1 MHLEP
6 IGFDAS
12 VEFDPDQG
20 AFAAPDSFAG
30 RMLADA
36 KVRAAFDNA
45 LQMLKNSVANGELIA
60 HWRELEQQALHDL
73 RSEYFLLEEMG
84 FDYLEKRAREMPYPP
99 SAPEEPDPY
108 PVHVMAQL
116 IDQGEQRYLE
126 LANPLPH
133 EVWIR
138 SLDWVDASGATR
150 PFVSSSALSLPL
162 VLPPTPLETRPAP
175 IRVDYRQ
182 DAALAQAWLRVA
194 ASIGADGVPKSS
206 RASRGFPALRTSP
219 LPMGNMRSQLARHP
233 FLSLDESGRRVVVR
247 RGRWTVQESLVIP
260 PGMKLFVDAGTTLHF
275 GKNASLIVHGAADMK
290 GTAQQPV
297 VLEAASGGGG
307 ADETWPGIAVFNA
320 TERSHWSHV
329 TVRNTRGV
337 TENAWTLT
345 GGITFYRSDVTL
357 ANCLLEGNRAEDA
370 LNIIHSDFALDGI
383 TVLDTASDGLDSD
396 FSTGKITGGQFRN
409 IGIAGGADAIDV
421 SGSRVVVDGTRF
433 DGISDKA
440 ISVGEASTLSA
451 RNVVAENCS
460 VGAVSKDGSTLDI
473 ADSVVR
479 HAKVAGL
486 MSYVKKP
493 EYGPSSLLSTRV
505 RILDTARST
514 VAQHGTRLVVDG
526 KLLPGQNVD
535 VDKLYETVMKP
546 ELRR

>member
-1 MHLEP
+1 
-6 IGFDAS
+6 
-12 VEFDPDQG
+12 
-20 AFAAPDSFAG
+20 
-30 RMLADA
+30 
-36 KVRAAFDNA
+36 
-45 LQMLKNSVANGELIA
+45 
-60 HWRELEQQALHDL
+60 
-73 RSEYFLLEEMG
+73 
-84 FDYLEKRAREMPYPP
+84 
-99 SAPEEPDPY
+99 
-108 PVHVMAQL
+108 
-116 IDQGEQRYLE
+116 
-126 LANPLPH
+126 
-133 EVWIR
+133 
-138 SLDWVDASGATR
+138 
-150 PFVSSSALSLPL
+150 
-162 VLPPTPLETRPAP
+162 
-175 IRVDYRQ
+175 
-182 DAALAQAWLRVA
+182 
-194 ASIGADGVPKSS
+194 
-206 RASRGFPALRTSP
+206 
-219 LPMGNMRSQLARHP
+219 
-233 FLSLDESGRRVVVR
+233 
-247 RGRWTVQESLVIP
+247 VQESLVIP

-297 VLEAASGGGG
+297 VLEAASGGVG
-307 ADETWPGIAVFNA
+307 ADETWPGIAVLNA
-320 TERSHWSHV
+320 TGRSHWSHV

-505 RILDTARST
+505 QIQDTARST